1 MKCICII
8 CKIRYNHK
16 KGFDEVAGEKY
27 PVGDVQ
33 FDGNGTGPF
42 RGGRF
47 SDREL
52 AGRMARN
59 RPLVAAGLWCGW
71 DHCRISQHLPAFEK
85 SANRTTRGRIRKMS
99 EENQTSKNQD
109 NHSSPTS
116 TMEETPEIPEES
128 PSDQVRTLY
137 TILLTVSGILILLAG
152 ILKLDYLLG
161 VFLGCSVVG
170 LNFHWTVVFVR
181 NLIHDKKVQPLN
193 LIFYLTKFAI
203 SALVLFGALNYF
215 EIPPLGL
222 IIGLSNILL
231 AVVAYSVINSMKRD
245 PVQEPEEN
253 KE

>member
-1 MKCICII
+1 
-8 CKIRYNHK
+8 
-16 KGFDEVAGEKY
+16 
-27 PVGDVQ
+27 
-33 FDGNGTGPF
+33 
-42 RGGRF
+42 
-47 SDREL
+47 
-52 AGRMARN
+52 
-59 RPLVAAGLWCGW
+59 
-71 DHCRISQHLPAFEK
+71 
-85 SANRTTRGRIRKMS
+85 MS

-116 TMEETPEIPEES
+116 TEDAPEIPEES

-203 SALVLFGALNYF
+203 SALVLFGAINFF

-231 AVVAYSVINSMKRD
+231 AVVVYSVIKTMKRA

>member
-1 MKCICII
+1 
-8 CKIRYNHK
+8 
-16 KGFDEVAGEKY
+16 
-27 PVGDVQ
+27 
-33 FDGNGTGPF
+33 
-42 RGGRF
+42 
-47 SDREL
+47 
-52 AGRMARN
+52 
-59 RPLVAAGLWCGW
+59 
-71 DHCRISQHLPAFEK
+71 
-85 SANRTTRGRIRKMS
+85 MS

-109 NHSSPTS
+109 NHSNPTS
-116 TMEETPEIPEES
+116 TEDAPEIPEES

-203 SALVLFGALNYF
+203 SALVLFGALNNF
-215 EIPPLGL
+215 DIPPLGL

-231 AVVAYSVINSMKRD
+231 AVVAYSVINSMKRA
-245 PVQEPEEN
+245 PVQEAEEN

>member
-1 MKCICII
+1 
-8 CKIRYNHK
+8 
-16 KGFDEVAGEKY
+16 
-27 PVGDVQ
+27 
-33 FDGNGTGPF
+33 
-42 RGGRF
+42 
-47 SDREL
+47 
-52 AGRMARN
+52 
-59 RPLVAAGLWCGW
+59 
-71 DHCRISQHLPAFEK
+71 
-85 SANRTTRGRIRKMS
+85 MS

-109 NHSSPTS
+109 NHSNPTS
-116 TMEETPEIPEES
+116 TEDAPEIPEES
-128 PSDQVRTLY
+128 PSDQVRSLY

-181 NLIHDKKVQPLN
+181 NLIHDKKIQSLN

-203 SALVLFGALNYF
+203 SALVLFGAINYF

-231 AVVAYSVINSMKRD
+231 AVVAYSVTNSMKKA

>member
-1 MKCICII
+1 
-8 CKIRYNHK
+8 
-16 KGFDEVAGEKY
+16 
-27 PVGDVQ
+27 
-33 FDGNGTGPF
+33 
-42 RGGRF
+42 
-47 SDREL
+47 
-52 AGRMARN
+52 
-59 RPLVAAGLWCGW
+59 
-71 DHCRISQHLPAFEK
+71 
-85 SANRTTRGRIRKMS
+85 MS
-99 EENQTSKNQD
+99 EENQTSKKLD
-109 NHSSPTS
+109 NNSSPTS
-116 TMEETPEIPEES
+116 MMEEPPDIPEES
-128 PSDQVRTLY
+128 SSDQVRTLY
-137 TILLTVSGILILLAG
+137 TILLTVSGVLILLAG

-203 SALVLFGALNYF
+203 SALVLFGAINYF

-231 AVVAYSVINSMKRD
+231 AVVAYSVINSMKRA

>member
-1 MKCICII
+1 
-8 CKIRYNHK
+8 
-16 KGFDEVAGEKY
+16 
-27 PVGDVQ
+27 
-33 FDGNGTGPF
+33 
-42 RGGRF
+42 
-47 SDREL
+47 
-52 AGRMARN
+52 
-59 RPLVAAGLWCGW
+59 
-71 DHCRISQHLPAFEK
+71 
-85 SANRTTRGRIRKMS
+85 MS

-109 NHSSPTS
+109 NHSNPTS
-116 TMEETPEIPEES
+116 TEYAPEIPEDS

-137 TILLTVSGILILLAG
+137 TILLTVSGILILLTG

-203 SALVLFGALNYF
+203 SALVLFGAINYF

-231 AVVAYSVINSMKRD
+231 AVVAYSVINSMKRA
-245 PVQEPEEN
+245 PVQEAEEN

>member
-1 MKCICII
+1 
-8 CKIRYNHK
+8 
-16 KGFDEVAGEKY
+16 
-27 PVGDVQ
+27 
-33 FDGNGTGPF
+33 
-42 RGGRF
+42 
-47 SDREL
+47 
-52 AGRMARN
+52 
-59 RPLVAAGLWCGW
+59 
-71 DHCRISQHLPAFEK
+71 
-85 SANRTTRGRIRKMS
+85 MS

-109 NHSSPTS
+109 NHSNPTS
-116 TMEETPEIPEES
+116 TMEDAPEIAEES
-128 PSDQVRTLY
+128 PPDQVRTLY

-203 SALVLFGALNYF
+203 SALVLFGAINYF

-231 AVVAYSVINSMKRD
+231 AVVAYSVINSMKRA

>member
-1 MKCICII
+1 
-8 CKIRYNHK
+8 
-16 KGFDEVAGEKY
+16 
-27 PVGDVQ
+27 
-33 FDGNGTGPF
+33 
-42 RGGRF
+42 
-47 SDREL
+47 
-52 AGRMARN
+52 
-59 RPLVAAGLWCGW
+59 
-71 DHCRISQHLPAFEK
+71 
-85 SANRTTRGRIRKMS
+85 MS

-109 NHSSPTS
+109 NHSNPSS
-116 TMEETPEIPEES
+116 TEDAPEIPEES

-137 TILLTVSGILILLAG
+137 IILLTVSGILILLAG

-203 SALVLFGALNYF
+203 SALVLFGALNNF

-231 AVVAYSVINSMKRD
+231 AVVAYSVINSMKRA
-245 PVQEPEEN
+245 PVQEAEEN

>member
-1 MKCICII
+1 
-8 CKIRYNHK
+8 
-16 KGFDEVAGEKY
+16 
-27 PVGDVQ
+27 
-33 FDGNGTGPF
+33 
-42 RGGRF
+42 
-47 SDREL
+47 
-52 AGRMARN
+52 
-59 RPLVAAGLWCGW
+59 
-71 DHCRISQHLPAFEK
+71 
-85 SANRTTRGRIRKMS
+85 MS
-99 EENQTSKNQD
+99 EENPTSKNQD
-109 NHSSPTS
+109 NHSNPTS
-116 TMEETPEIPEES
+116 TMEDAPQIPEES

-203 SALVLFGALNYF
+203 SALVLFGAINYF
-215 EIPPLGL
+215 ETPPLGL

-231 AVVAYSVINSMKRD
+231 AVVAYSVINSMKRS
-245 PVQEPEEN
+245 PVQEPEKN

>member
-1 MKCICII
+1 
-8 CKIRYNHK
+8 
-16 KGFDEVAGEKY
+16 
-27 PVGDVQ
+27 
-33 FDGNGTGPF
+33 
-42 RGGRF
+42 
-47 SDREL
+47 
-52 AGRMARN
+52 
-59 RPLVAAGLWCGW
+59 
-71 DHCRISQHLPAFEK
+71 
-85 SANRTTRGRIRKMS
+85 MS

-109 NHSSPTS
+109 NHSNPTS
-116 TMEETPEIPEES
+116 TEDAPEIPEES

-203 SALVLFGALNYF
+203 SALVLFGALNNF

-231 AVVAYSVINSMKRD
+231 AVVAYSVINSIKRA
-245 PVQEPEEN
+245 PVQEAEEN

>member
-1 MKCICII
+1 
-8 CKIRYNHK
+8 
-16 KGFDEVAGEKY
+16 
-27 PVGDVQ
+27 
-33 FDGNGTGPF
+33 
-42 RGGRF
+42 
-47 SDREL
+47 
-52 AGRMARN
+52 
-59 RPLVAAGLWCGW
+59 
-71 DHCRISQHLPAFEK
+71 
-85 SANRTTRGRIRKMS
+85 MS

-109 NHSSPTS
+109 NHSNPTS
-116 TMEETPEIPEES
+116 TEDAPEIPEES

-137 TILLTVSGILILLAG
+137 TILLTVSGILILLTG

-181 NLIHDKKVQPLN
+181 NLIQDKKVQPLN

-203 SALVLFGALNYF
+203 SALVLFGALNNF

-231 AVVAYSVINSMKRD
+231 AVVAYSVINSMKKA
-245 PVQEPEEN
+245 PVQESEEN

>member
-1 MKCICII
+1 
-8 CKIRYNHK
+8 
-16 KGFDEVAGEKY
+16 
-27 PVGDVQ
+27 
-33 FDGNGTGPF
+33 
-42 RGGRF
+42 
-47 SDREL
+47 
-52 AGRMARN
+52 
-59 RPLVAAGLWCGW
+59 
-71 DHCRISQHLPAFEK
+71 
-85 SANRTTRGRIRKMS
+85 MS

-109 NHSSPTS
+109 NHSNPTS
-116 TMEETPEIPEES
+116 TEDAPEIPEES

-170 LNFHWTVVFVR
+170 LNFHWTMVFVR
-181 NLIHDKKVQPLN
+181 NLIQDKKVQPLN

-231 AVVAYSVINSMKRD
+231 AVVAYSVINSMKKA
-245 PVQEPEEN
+245 PVQEAEEN

>member
-1 MKCICII
+1 
-8 CKIRYNHK
+8 
-16 KGFDEVAGEKY
+16 
-27 PVGDVQ
+27 
-33 FDGNGTGPF
+33 
-42 RGGRF
+42 
-47 SDREL
+47 
-52 AGRMARN
+52 
-59 RPLVAAGLWCGW
+59 
-71 DHCRISQHLPAFEK
+71 
-85 SANRTTRGRIRKMS
+85 MS

-116 TMEETPEIPEES
+116 TEDAPEIPEES

-193 LIFYLTKFAI
+193 FIFYLTKFAI
-203 SALVLFGALNYF
+203 SALVLFGAINYF
-215 EIPPLGL
+215 EIPPLSL

-231 AVVAYSVINSMKRD
+231 AVVAYSVINSMKRA
-245 PVQEPEEN
+245 PVQEPKEN

>member
-1 MKCICII
+1 
-8 CKIRYNHK
+8 
-16 KGFDEVAGEKY
+16 
-27 PVGDVQ
+27 
-33 FDGNGTGPF
+33 
-42 RGGRF
+42 
-47 SDREL
+47 
-52 AGRMARN
+52 
-59 RPLVAAGLWCGW
+59 
-71 DHCRISQHLPAFEK
+71 
-85 SANRTTRGRIRKMS
+85 MS

-109 NHSSPTS
+109 NHSNPTS
-116 TMEETPEIPEES
+116 TEDAPEIPEES

-137 TILLTVSGILILLAG
+137 IILLTVSGILILLAG

-181 NLIHDKKVQPLN
+181 NLIQDKKVQPLN

-203 SALVLFGALNYF
+203 SALVLFGAINYF

-231 AVVAYSVINSMKRD
+231 AVVAYSVINSMKRA

>member
-1 MKCICII
+1 
-8 CKIRYNHK
+8 
-16 KGFDEVAGEKY
+16 
-27 PVGDVQ
+27 
-33 FDGNGTGPF
+33 
-42 RGGRF
+42 
-47 SDREL
+47 
-52 AGRMARN
+52 
-59 RPLVAAGLWCGW
+59 
-71 DHCRISQHLPAFEK
+71 
-85 SANRTTRGRIRKMS
+85 MS

-116 TMEETPEIPEES
+116 TEDAPEIPEES

-161 VFLGCSVVG
+161 VFLGCTVVG

-203 SALVLFGALNYF
+203 SALVLFGALDNLV
-215 EIPPLGL
+215 IPPLGL

-231 AVVAYSVINSMKRD
+231 AVVAYSVFNSMIRT

>member
-1 MKCICII
+1 
-8 CKIRYNHK
+8 
-16 KGFDEVAGEKY
+16 
-27 PVGDVQ
+27 
-33 FDGNGTGPF
+33 
-42 RGGRF
+42 
-47 SDREL
+47 
-52 AGRMARN
+52 
-59 RPLVAAGLWCGW
+59 
-71 DHCRISQHLPAFEK
+71 
-85 SANRTTRGRIRKMS
+85 MS

-109 NHSSPTS
+109 NHSNPTS
-116 TMEETPEIPEES
+116 TEDAPEIPEES

-203 SALVLFGALNYF
+203 SALVLFGAINYF

-231 AVVAYSVINSMKRD
+231 AVVAYSVINSMKSA

-253 KE
+253 KQ